1 LSHRR
6 PGVPVGY
13 DRDVTVAAV
22 ILAASQESALAD
34 VEGQARV
41 RRIADA
47 AWSGGAIPIV
57 VVAEDPDGRVAAALA
72 GAAVTLA
79 EPAPT
84 ALGPAAQI
92 ARGMQ
97 VAAAEVRDTDAVLV
111 WPARMVWVGP
121 ESVTSLIEAH
131 GVDLGAILQPALLGE
146 RGWPVLVPMA
156 CLAALQGA
164 APDRMPDDLVDDLA
178 AGSAPRR
185 LVELGDPGTIHD
197 AATARADLPAYDGP
211 PEPVAAHAHEWGAA
225 LADAAE
231 DVPLEGPALAP
242 YGQAEDDL

>member
-1 LSHRR
+1 
-6 PGVPVGY
+6 
-13 DRDVTVAAV
+13 VTVAAV

-57 VVAEDPDGRVAAALA
+57 VVAEDPDGGVAAALS

-79 EPAPT
+79 EPAPVH
-84 ALGPAAQI
+84 LGPAAQI

-131 GVDLGAILQPALLGE
+131 GVDLGTILQPAFLGE
-146 RGWPVLVPMA
+146 PGWPVLVPMA
-156 CLAALQGA
+156 AVASLVSAK
-164 APDRMPDDLVDDLA
+164 PDRMPGGLIDDLA
-178 AGSAPRR
+178 ATTPRR
-185 LVELGDPGTIHD
+185 FVELGDPGTVHD

-211 PEPVAAHAHEWGAA
+211 PEPVAAHTHEWGAA

-242 YGQAEDDL
+242 YGQAEDEL

>member
-1 LSHRR
+1 MPPRTR
-6 PGVPVGY
+6 CYDPG
-13 DRDVTVAAV
+13 VTVAAV
-22 ILAASQESALAD
+22 ILAASQASALAD

-72 GAAVTLA
+72 GASVTLA

-92 ARGMQ
+92 ARGMT
-97 VAAAEVRDTDAVLV
+97 VAGTEVTGTDAALV

-121 ESVTSLIEAH
+121 ETVTSLIEAH
-131 GVDLGAILQPALLGE
+131 GVDRGTILRPAFQGE
-146 RGWPVLVPMA
+146 PGWPVLVPMDCVA
-156 CLAALQGA
+156 TIRAAA
-164 APDRMPDDLVDDLA
+164 ADRMPDALIDELA
-178 AGSAPRR
+178 AGTPIR
-185 LVELGDPGTIHD
+185 LVELGDPGVSHD
-197 AATARADLPAYDGP
+197 AGTAHADLPAYDGP
-211 PEPVAAHAHEWGAA
+211 PEPAAAHTHEWGAA
-225 LADAAE
+225 MADDPE

-242 YGQAEDDL
+242 YGQASDEP